1 MYSLS
6 DIAGIAISLVLVM
19 FSATLH
25 EVAHGYAAYR
35 LGDPTA
41 KMAGRLTLNPKA
53 HIDPTGSVVLPLIMA
68 IAGGPIFA
76 FAKPVPYNP
85 NNLRN
90 PVRDEVIVAFAGPA
104 CNIAQAAVGAA
115 VLRLLWRFAYPAVGA
130 DASIVFTYIAYV
142 LSAYIYINL
151 QLAFFN
157 LIPLP
162 PLDGSSIVS
171 PLLHGEARVKYY
183 EVQHYAMAILLIALY
198 VLPMVLRVDPIGIY
212 LDATAGRMFDLMMG

>member
-68 IAGGPIFA
+68 IAGGPTT
-76 FAKPVPYNP
+76 PTT
-85 NNLRN
+85 
-90 PVRDEVIVAFAGPA
+90 
-104 CNIAQAAVGAA
+104 C
-115 VLRLLWRFAYPAVGA
+115 
-130 DASIVFTYIAYV
+130 
-142 LSAYIYINL
+142 
-151 QLAFFN
+151 
-157 LIPLP
+157 
-162 PLDGSSIVS
+162 
-171 PLLHGEARVKYY
+171 
-183 EVQHYAMAILLIALY
+183 
-198 VLPMVLRVDPIGIY
+198 
-212 LDATAGRMFDLMMG
+212 ATPCATRS